1 MDSNTAKH
9 IFLFSLN
16 DYFKDLIASVDQIR
30 RDSKS
35 RQLITE
41 LQAALNS
48 AAERT
53 LPLVVPRGD
62 NADKRLATSGTD
74 FYYRTLPLVEG
85 GSDDLVAMLAMDI
98 AELPVSYLASIKE
111 TLSFAPEPLEPA
123 RILSFVLTKNQRAS
137 AFQRTMMI
145 AARTTTGSLATAL
158 WPINWSVGGQVVGDS
173 LTGLNVAE
181 EEDRLNYLL
190 HLVINQDGALLHGVG
205 LPPENLP
212 H

>member
-1 MDSNTAKH
+1 
-9 IFLFSLN
+9 
-16 DYFKDLIASVDQIR
+16 
-30 RDSKS
+30 
-35 RQLITE
+35 
-41 LQAALNS
+41 
-48 AAERT
+48 
-53 LPLVVPRGD
+53 
-62 NADKRLATSGTD
+62 
-74 FYYRTLPLVEG
+74 
-85 GSDDLVAMLAMDI
+85 MLAMDI